1 MDDPAIGIERDL
13 LQADRDDLR
22 PLAERMRPRNL
33 DEMVG
38 QRRLLAPKTALRR
51 SIESGHVHS
60 MVLWGPPGC
69 GKTTLALLLAKYAD
83 AHFKAISAVLSGL
96 PEVRQVLAEAAHR
109 FAEGRRT
116 VLFVDEVHRFNKAQ
130 QDAFLP
136 HIERGTI
143 LFVGATTENPSFE
156 LNSAL
161 LSRCRVHVM
170 EAVSADDIAQALTRA
185 LRDETYGLGGRGLRI
200 GEAQLHAI
208 ASAADGDVRRGLT
221 LLEIAAELAGED
233 ASVETEHG
241 IPNDGIQDNGIQSDS
256 IQSDGT
262 PMPSP
267 AGGTITDEILMQV
280 LADRTRRFDKGGEQ
294 FYDQISALHK
304 SVRSSNP
311 DASLYW
317 LMRMLDGGCDPIYLA
332 RRLTRMAVEDIGLAD
347 PRALQMSID
356 AWDTYDRLGSPEG
369 ELALAQLV
377 LYLAS
382 TAKSNAVYTAF
393 KAARRDVAEYG
404 TQEVPLHLRNAPTKL
419 MKQIGYGRGYRYDHN
434 AEGGVALEQTGFPD
448 AMGERVYYQPVERGM
463 ELKLKEKL
471 DRLRA
476 QRAQAQGAHAQSA
489 QHRSTAA
496 RDTAHAPNDD
506 ASPTEQGD
514 QS

>member
-1 MDDPAIGIERDL
+1 MNSSLLDDRDL
-13 LQADRDDLR
+13 LAVDRDALR
-22 PLAERMRPRNL
+22 PLAERIRPRTL

-38 QRRLLAPKTALRR
+38 QRRLLAPNTALRQ
-51 SIESGHVHS
+51 SIESGRVHS
-60 MVLWGPPGC
+60 MILWGPPGC

-83 AHFKAISAVLSGL
+83 ADFRAISAVLSGL
-96 PEVRQVLAEAAHR
+96 PEVRQVLAEAGHR

-116 VLFVDEVHRFNKAQ
+116 VLFVDEVHRFNKGQ

-170 EAVSADDIAQALTRA
+170 EAVSADDIAIALQRA
-185 LRDETYGLGGRGLRI
+185 LDDAEHGLGGRGLRI
-200 GEAQLHAI
+200 APEQLQLI
-208 ASAADGDVRRGLT
+208 ATAADGDVRRGLT
-221 LLEIAAELAGED
+221 LLEIAAELAGD
-233 ASVETEHG
+233 SGA
-241 IPNDGIQDNGIQSDS
+241 DGEESEP
-256 IQSDGT
+256 GT
-262 PMPSP
+262 RLS
-267 AGGTITDEILMQV
+267 GTITDAILEQV

-311 DASLYW
+311 DAALYW
-317 LMRMLDGGCDPIYLA
+317 LTRMLDGGCEPSYLA

-347 PRALQMSID
+347 PRALSMAID
-356 AWDTYDRLGSPEG
+356 AWETYDRLGSPEG
-369 ELALAQLV
+369 ELAFAQLV
-377 LYLAS
+377 IYLAS
-382 TAKSNAVYTAF
+382 TAKSNAAYVAF
-393 KAARRDVAEYG
+393 KAAKRDVAEYG

-419 MKQIGYGRGYRYDHN
+419 MKSIGYGKDYRYDHD

-476 QRAQAQGAHAQSA
+476 DRERARRAKPG
-489 QHRSTAA
+489 RDAA
-496 RDTAHAPNDD
+496 
-506 ASPTEQGD
+506 SE
-514 QS
+514 

>member
-1 MDDPAIGIERDL
+1 MARAKPSAPSEPAADL
-13 LQADRDDLR
+13 LGVDRDALR
-22 PLAERMRPRNL
+22 PLAERIRPRTL

-38 QRRLLAPKTALRR
+38 QRRLLAPGSALRR

-69 GKTTLALLLAKYAD
+69 GKTTLALLLAHYAD
-83 AHFKAISAVLSGL
+83 AEFRAVSAVLSGL

-143 LFVGATTENPSFE
+143 VFIGATTENPSFE

-170 EAVSADDIAQALTRA
+170 EAVSVDDILSA
-185 LRDETYGLGGRGLRI
+185 LRLALADGERGLGDRGLQV
-200 GEAQLHAI
+200 EDAQLRLI
-208 ASAADGDVRRGLT
+208 AFAADGDVRRALT
-221 LLEIAAELAGED
+221 LLEIAAEIALEGEAGE
-233 ASVETEHG
+233 
-241 IPNDGIQDNGIQSDS
+241 
-256 IQSDGT
+256 
-262 PMPSP
+262 
-267 AGGTITDEILMQV
+267 GGTITDATLEQV

-311 DASLYW
+311 DAALYW
-317 LMRMLDGGCDPIYLA
+317 LARMLDGGCDPIYLA
-332 RRLTRMAVEDIGLAD
+332 RRMTRMAVEDVGLAD
-347 PRALQMSID
+347 PRALAMAIE
-356 AWDTYDRLGSPEG
+356 AWEAYDRLGSPEG

-382 TAKSNAVYTAF
+382 TAKSNAAYRAYG
-393 KAARRDVAEYG
+393 AARRDVREYG
-404 TQEVPLHLRNAPTKL
+404 TQDVPMHLRNAPTKL
-419 MKQIGYGRGYRYDHN
+419 MKELGYSKGYQYDHD
-434 AEGGVALEQTGFPD
+434 AEGGVALDQTGFPD
-448 AMGERVYYQPVERGM
+448 AMGERIYYEPVARGL
-463 ELKLKEKL
+463 EIKLKEKL
-471 DRLRA
+471 DGLRSER
-476 QRAQAQGAHAQSA
+476 QRAAGKSQS
-489 QHRSTAA
+489 
-496 RDTAHAPNDD
+496 
-506 ASPTEQGD
+506 
-514 QS
+514 